1 MSRVLSP
8 ETAEAINQLAQ
19 AVGAKGLKNPINVP
33 IICDHCKDADKEAH
47 SYNVHAANG
56 RFWQHLCSE
65 CFDELGCS
73 YQEPESVEHESCPHC
88 YGDGIIVNCP
98 DDMCQGLGHCIH
110 GDGED
115 LCPVCDGDGY
125 VTWLQKEREE

>member
-8 ETAEAINQLAQ
+8 ETAKAIAKLAQ
-19 AVGAKGLKNPINVP
+19 AVGANGIHINIP
-33 IICDHCKDADKEAH
+33 IICDHCKDTNKEAH
-47 SYNVHAANG
+47 PYHVHAANG
-56 RFWQHLCSE
+56 RFWQHLCNE

-73 YQEPESVEHESCPHC
+73 YQEPEPAEHESCPHC

-98 DDMCQGLGHCIH
+98 DDMCQGLGYCIH

-125 VTWLQKEREE
+125 VKWLQKEREE